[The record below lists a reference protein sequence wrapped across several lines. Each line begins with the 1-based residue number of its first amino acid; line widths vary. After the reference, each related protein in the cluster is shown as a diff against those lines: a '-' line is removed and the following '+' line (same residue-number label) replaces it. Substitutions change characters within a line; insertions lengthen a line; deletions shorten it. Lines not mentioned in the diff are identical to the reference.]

1 MVFYLSIILGKLV
14 ALLSYIL
21 KIGAG
26 STWPGHLALIFDKNF
41 LKKIF
46 KKNPHLQTILVTGTN
61 GKTTTVALLKYLLE
75 KKRYQVFTNKEEPI
89 F

>member
-1 MVFYLSIILGKLV
+1 MFFYLSIILGKLV

-41 LKKIF
+41 LKKFLKKILIF
-46 KKNPHLQTILVTGTN
+46 KRLW
-61 GKTTTVALLKYLLE
+61 LLAPME
-75 KKRYQVFTNKEEPI
+75 KQQLWLF
-89 F
+89 